1 MRLLL
6 AVWMGKL
13 YMHLARAFHM
23 GGGTS
28 FPGILARKIEPA
40 TLRKLSLRLK
50 QGAVMVTGTN
60 GKTTTNKMLNNIL
73 KQVGISPIYNI
84 SGANLPGGVT
94 TAFLDH
100 ATLMGR
106 PKSDLALLEIDE
118 AAMPRVAADVVPR
131 VVIVTNFFRDQLDRY
146 GELDHT
152 VALIRSALATL
163 PASSTVLLN
172 ADDPLV
178 SSLGKDLAAQVIY
191 FGLEDARQEAGEK
204 FQTAD
209 AKFCTNCGAEYSY
222 SAVYYGHLGK
232 YRCPRCGNARPDP
245 QIYASSIEIEGMQ
258 RSRIHV
264 VTPQKQFSL
273 TLNLPALYNVYNAL
287 VAVGAALSL
296 GIEVEAIRKG
306 IESVSSAFGRMEK
319 ISIEGKEVVMALVK
333 NPTGFNE
340 VLHTLLSDK
349 QPKKLMIL
357 INDNPADGEDVS
369 WLWDVDFEMLA
380 EPGIVEST
388 VVSGIRAGDM
398 AVRLKYAGADVGRLR
413 IDGDFKSAFRSALAG
428 VNPGETLYV
437 LPTYTAMLD
446 LRKFIHKMGYV
457 KNFWEE

>member
-6 AVWMGKL
+6 AILIGKL
-13 YMHLARAFHM
+13 YMHLARALHL

-28 FPGILARKIEPA
+28 FPGLLARKIQPA
-40 TLRKLSLRLK
+40 TLRKLSLRLR

-60 GKTTTNKMLNNIL
+60 GKTTTNKMLNTIL
-73 KQVGISPIYNI
+73 KQVGIKPIYNL

-94 TAFLDH
+94 TAFLDN
-100 ATLMGR
+100 ATFMGR

-131 VVIVTNFFRDQLDRY
+131 VVVVTNFFRDQLDRY

-152 VALIRSALATL
+152 VALIRSALTTL

-178 SSLGKDLAAQVIY
+178 SSLGKDLAAKVVY
-191 FGLEDARQEAGEK
+191 FGLEDVRQAAGQN

-209 AKFCTNCGAEYSY
+209 AKFCTDCGAEYSY

-232 YRCPRCGNARPDP
+232 YRCPKCGNARPDP
-245 QIYASSIEIEGMQ
+245 QIYASSIEMEGMRQ
-258 RSRIHV
+258 SLIHV
-264 VTPQKQFSL
+264 VTPQKQFRL

-287 VAVGAALSL
+287 AAVGTALSL
-296 GIEVEAIRKG
+296 GIGVEEIRKG

-319 ISIEGKEVVMALVK
+319 IRIEGKEVVMALVK

-340 VLHTLLSDK
+340 VLHTLLSDR

-380 EPGIVEST
+380 EPGTVESL
-388 VVSGIRAGDM
+388 VLSGIRAGDM
-398 AVRLKYAGADVGRLR
+398 AVRLKYAGLDVGKLH
-413 IDGDFKSAFRSALAG
+413 IEKDFRQAFQLALGG
-428 VNPGETLYV
+428 VIPGETLYI
-437 LPTYTAMLD
+437 LPTYTAMLE
-446 LRKFIHKMGYV
+446 LRKIIHKMGYV